1 MKTGDGKSSQISY
14 GFGDFS
20 RSGKRFNNAYLNV
33 RFKHNDR
40 QSVWQVSPLNRD
52 AIRIFL
58 DISPE
63 ISCYSVFH
71 SYF

>member
-1 MKTGDGKSSQISY
+1 MKTSDGKSSRISY

-40 QSVWQVSPLNRD
+40 QSVWQVSPLNRY

>member
-1 MKTGDGKSSQISY
+1 MKTGDGKSSRISY

-40 QSVWQVSPLNRD
+40 QSV
-52 AIRIFL
+52 
-58 DISPE
+58 
-63 ISCYSVFH
+63 
-71 SYF
+71 